1 MLYFGIIASQNE
13 AIVTDI
19 KKNIY
24 SNRNLKIDN
33 DSIIKV
39 SFKNNFKEK
48 YQGDEFIY
56 ETELDQKNVFDGL
69 MQWLQEKLSRLFN
82 FGVNDTSINII
93 GIVLKTIAFLIIIF
107 VIFLLVKSI
116 LNKEGQWIFGK
127 NSDRNILN
135 YDDIE
140 KNLTTANFENLI
152 SQTLKNRQNRLTVR
166 YYYLW
171 LLKMMIDREM
181 IVWDVEKTNSDYI
194 QEIQND
200 TFKEEFI
207 YLSYLYNHVWYG
219 EFEVNN
225 DTFEK
230 SKTAFE
236 AAIQRLKR

>member
-1 MLYFGIIASQNE
+1 MLYFGTIASQNE

-19 KKNIY
+19 KKNIFTD
-24 SNRNLKIDN
+24 RDLKIDN

-56 ETELDQKNVFDGL
+56 KTELDQKNVFDKL
-69 MQWLQEKLSRLFN
+69 MQWLQDKLSQLFN

-93 GIVLKTIAFLIIIF
+93 GIVLKTIGILIIIF
-107 VIFLLVKSI
+107 VIYLIVKSI

-140 KNLTTANFENLI
+140 KNLTTTNFENLI

-171 LLKMMIDREM
+171 LLKMMIAREI

-236 AAIQRLKR
+236 TAIQRLKR